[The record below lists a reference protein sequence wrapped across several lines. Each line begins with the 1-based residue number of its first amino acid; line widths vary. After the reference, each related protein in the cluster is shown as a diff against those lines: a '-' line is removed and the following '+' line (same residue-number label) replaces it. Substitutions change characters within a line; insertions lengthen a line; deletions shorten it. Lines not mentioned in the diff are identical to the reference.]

1 MDPSYSYETRSSDGV
16 AAYHLSP
23 SVGYAQRSSDGT
35 SKPFIST
42 NRNSTSKSAV
52 ERVFNNELDSDILKS
67 LEGFNS
73 IQRGSRTK
81 PSVMKYPEEVG
92 SGEVPHVMQF
102 KIFWRWENKDMIDKM
117 NKMKAEA
124 EKVLPGLGTLTDL
137 ISQENL
143 SPENIEQSGLPS
155 EQIAA
160 LKEILGNKDVVK
172 TVDPTLNDTLANLLS
187 TNPNRAK
194 VILEETIKSYQNR
207 LGNIQ
212 TELANGAGKIGL
224 DLAEKLLLGDR
235 LNEAIPAT
243 GIFESLITGG
253 GVGGVLGAAL
263 GGLLG
268 GGKGA
273 AMGAGLGAAAGG
285 LLGGGAVAFAKMYQ
299 NQAIYDQMISIYLPY
314 CTKINNEDTFQYEE
328 SSQIAAGAFFDALGR
343 PLTSASQGIQV
354 GIQKGL
360 DYIGAK
366 DAGAIA
372 SGKVVNPRLEKLF
385 KQKDFRNF
393 NFAWEFYPKNKKEVN
408 QIREII
414 ETFRYHAHPATDDQA
429 QLSENERRVQII
441 LRVPAEFEI
450 RFLSTNPYPQSSGFL
465 ENEYLPKIGR
475 CALTSISIDYTPNS
489 IYSSFVDNSP
499 TAITM
504 SLQFTE
510 MGILTRESVDKGY

>member
-1 MDPSYSYETRSSDGV
+1 MDPSYSYETRSPDGV
-16 AAYHLSP
+16 VAYHLSP
-23 SVGYAQRSSDGT
+23 SIGYAQRSTDST

-73 IQRGSRTK
+73 IKRGSRTK
-81 PSVMKYPEEVG
+81 PSVIKYPEEVG

-117 NKMKAEA
+117 EKMKAEA
-124 EKVLPGLGTLTDL
+124 LKNLPGLGTLTDL
-137 ISQENL
+137 ISQQNL
-143 SPENIEQSGLPS
+143 TPENIEQSGLPS
-155 EQIAA
+155 EQISA
-160 LKEILGNKDVVK
+160 LKEILNSRDVVK

-207 LGNIQ
+207 IGNIQ
-212 TELANGAGKIGL
+212 TELSNEAGKIGL
-224 DLAEKLLLGDR
+224 DLVEKLLLGDR

-243 GIFESLITGG
+243 GIFESLITGAGAG
-253 GVGGVLGAAL
+253 GIL
-263 GGLLG
+263 GGIAGLLLG
-268 GGKGA
+268 GKGGIA
-273 AMGAGLGAAAGG
+273 AGAGIGAAAGG
-285 LLGGGAVAFAKMYQ
+285 LLGGGGVALAKLYQ
-299 NQAIYDQMISIYLPY
+299 NQAQYDQMISIYLPY
-314 CTKINNEDTFQYEE
+314 CTKINNEDTFQYEDT
-328 SSQIAAGAFFDALGR
+328 SQIVANAFFDAMGR
-343 PLTSASQGIQV
+343 PLTTAYQGAQV
-354 GIQKGL
+354 AIQKGI
-360 DYIGAK
+360 DFVGAK
-366 DAGAIA
+366 DAGAVA

-393 NFAWEFYPKNKKEVN
+393 SFSWEFYPKNKKEVN

-414 ETFRYHAHPATDDQA
+414 ETFRYHSHPATDDSSKI
-429 QLSENERRVQII
+429 SENERRVQII
-441 LRVPAEFEI
+441 LRVPAEFEV
-450 RFLSTNPYPQSSGFL
+450 RFLSTNPYPQSTGFL

-475 CALTSISIDYTPNS
+475 CALNSIAVDYTPNG

-504 SLQFTE
+504 TLNFTE
-510 MGILTRESVDKGY
+510 MGILTRENIDKGY